1 MRALLL
7 QQLSIP
13 WSLATRHYLPALS
26 DEIASWEPS
35 MNVVKLA
42 DMHGWMIGEWPDE
55 QSEPIPDS
63 TAGWLLWH
71 IEWWES
77 DAVRGGE
84 WSWQFGSLDPR
95 LVGVGG
101 SQLFDSARAA
111 RSLGRATLHDRS

>member
-42 DMHGWMIGEWPDE
+42 EMHGRMIGEWPGE
-55 QSEPIPDS
+55 QSDPIPRFDC
-63 TAGWLLWH
+63 
-71 IEWWES
+71 
-77 DAVRGGE
+77 
-84 WSWQFGSLDPR
+84 R
-95 LVGVGG
+95 LALVAHRVVVV
-101 SQLFDSARAA
+101 
-111 RSLGRATLHDRS
+111 